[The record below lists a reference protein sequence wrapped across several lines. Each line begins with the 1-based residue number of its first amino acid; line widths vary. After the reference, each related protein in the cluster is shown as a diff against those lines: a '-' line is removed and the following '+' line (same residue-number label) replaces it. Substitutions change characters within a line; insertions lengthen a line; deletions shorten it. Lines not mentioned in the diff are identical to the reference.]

1 MSHKASRME
10 EFEKFEERRAKDR
23 AKVARLKGVHQKNS
37 QGWNTIEQEVREEI
51 RKRVELERARK
62 RDEIML
68 ELSRVAGMVPVAV
81 IAEELGVSR
90 PTVYRWVQELEEG

>member
-10 EFEKFEERRAKDR
+10 KFEERMAKDR
-23 AKVARLKGVHQKNS
+23 AKVARLKEVHWKNS

-51 RKRVELERARK
+51 RKRVELERTRK

-68 ELSRVAGMVPVAV
+68 ELSRVVGMVPVAV

>member
-1 MSHKASRME
+1 MSHKASWME
-10 EFEKFEERRAKDR
+10 KFEKSEERRAKDR
-23 AKVARLKGVHQKNS
+23 AKVARLKEVHRKNS

-90 PTVYRWVQELEEG
+90 QTVHRWVRELEEG

>member
-10 EFEKFEERRAKDR
+10 KFEERMAKDR
-23 AKVARLKGVHQKNS
+23 AKVARLKEVHWKNS

-51 RKRVELERARK
+51 RKRVELERTRK

-68 ELSRVAGMVPVAV
+68 ELSRVVDMVPVAV

-90 PTVYRWVQELEEG
+90 STVHRWVRELEEG